1 MAKKMTGTEKRLSV
15 DKIKCS
21 KDVQPRVETDSN
33 TVKEYAERI
42 EAGDKLP
49 PVVVYFDGEIYWLAE
64 GFHRLAAYKKLGRK
78 QIECIVIDGTK
89 ADAQWAALQSNKD
102 HGKRR
107 TNEDKARAVK
117 MALAHPEGKD
127 LSSRQIADLVGVS
140 PAMVDKYRPKDEPTA
155 NGVQSRKRKGRDGR
169 VIDTAKIGKG
179 KKGNSKSSGGSA
191 AKAGDKQNGKA
202 QKAPTP
208 QTGLDVEDPAVVGED
223 NDPVEVYRRMLEN
236 LPATLDEL
244 AEQSDKIAGK
254 AMDSEAALQILAH
267 MLTRLLVLQDAESK
281 QGKKK
286 SGRARKKTSN
296 YEVD

>member
-1 MAKKMTGTEKRLSV
+1 MSL
-15 DKIKCS
+15 DKIKCAP
-21 KDVQPRVETDSN
+21 DIQPRVSTDKA
-33 TVKEYAERI
+33 VVAEYAEHVK
-42 EAGDKLP
+42 AKVKLP
-49 PVVVYFDGEIYWLAE
+49 RVVVFFDGTTYWLAE
-64 GFHRLAAYKKLGRK
+64 GFHRLAAYILAGRK
-78 QIECIVIDGTK
+78 TIDCVVYKGSK
-89 ADAQWAALQSNKD
+89 DDAKWWALQSNQT
-102 HGKRR
+102 HGLRR
-107 TNEDKARAVK
+107 TNSDKAKAVK
-117 MALAHPEGKD
+117 MAFEHPNGKD

-267 MLTRLLVLQDAESK
+267 MLTRLLVLQDAEAK
-281 QGKKK
+281 LGKKK
-286 SGRARKKTSN
+286 PRRARMKASDF
-296 YEVD
+296 EVD